1 MDTTL
6 FKQTDITGGFW
17 KERQKLAVENI
28 IPYQEKAIKDE
39 IPGIAPSH
47 AVANFEMAA
56 RKLSGEKLSEN
67 EGFYGMVFQDSD
79 VAKWLEA
86 ASFSLAKFPDPEL
99 EKRIDSLIETIG
111 KAQESDGYLD
121 TYFTLKR
128 PADKFK
134 NLHDAHELY
143 CAGHMI
149 EAGVAHYSATG
160 KTSLLKIVCRLAD
173 CIYKYFITDK
183 NPGFSGHPEIELAL
197 MKLYRTTENKKYL
210 ELAEHFINV
219 RGVDE
224 DFFKKEMESRD
235 WNVWGSESV
244 DPAYHQAHKPVR
256 EQTEAVGHAVRAGYL
271 YTGMADLAC
280 ETGDKSLFEACKVLW
295 KNITQKRM
303 YVTGGIGSTF
313 HGEAFTSDYDLPNDT
328 AYSETCAAISLMMFA
343 KQMLRNEKLGEYG
356 DVMECSLYNT
366 VLAGMQL
373 DGKRFFYV
381 NPLEAITGISGIS
394 PTHKHALPERPGW
407 YGCACCP
414 PNVARTITD
423 IADYAWLK
431 QNDTLYS
438 VLFMENKITLNGL
451 QISEKTEYPYDGKI
465 TYTVTSASTS
475 VAEPAAGETAES
487 TDVAENAC
495 GEPVGFIKRLAIRI
509 PSWAHNAELS
519 GSPKIENGFAYYD
532 IPAGCTDFEITM
544 DLKLSP
550 RKIYCNSAVSSNTGK
565 TAFAYGPLIY
575 CAEEVDNGKVLNL
588 FVKRNAAPELME
600 VTKELSGIRRLKVAG
615 LKILNTT
622 DDNLYTESPAETEDC
637 VISLIPYYTWAN
649 RGLNQM
655 RVWLPEITQ

>member
-1 MDTTL
+1 MNSFL
-6 FKQTDITGGFW
+6 FSSAEITGGFW
-17 KERQKLAVENI
+17 KDRQKLAVENI
-28 IPYQEKAIKDE
+28 IPYQEKAIKDQ

-47 AVANFEMAA
+47 AVANFLAA
-56 RKLSGEKLSEN
+56 AKKLEGKTISSSTKTENITFTNGGAIVSGADD
-67 EGFYGMVFQDSD
+67 GFYGMVFQDSD

-99 EKRIDSLIETIG
+99 ENRIDELIELVG
-111 KAQESDGYLD
+111 KAQEDDGYLD

-128 PADKFK
+128 PKDKFK

-149 EAGVAHYSATG
+149 EAGVAHNAATG
-160 KTSLLKIVCRLAD
+160 KTTLLNIVCRLAD
-173 CIYKYFITDK
+173 CIYKYFITEK
-183 NPGFSGHPEIELAL
+183 NEGYPGHPEIELAL
-197 MKLYRTTENKKYL
+197 MKLYRATENKKYL

-219 RGVDE
+219 RGVDP
-224 DFFKKEMESRD
+224 DFYKKEMQSRE
-235 WNVWGSESV
+235 WNVWGGESV

-271 YTGMADLAC
+271 YTGMADLAY
-280 ETGDKSLFEACKVLW
+280 ETNDESLFKACKTLW

-303 YVTGGIGSTF
+303 YVTGGIGSTNQ
-313 HGEAFTSDYDLPNDT
+313 GEAFTVDYDLPNDT

-343 KQMLRNEKLGEYG
+343 KQMLRTEKLGEYG

-373 DGKRFFYV
+373 DGKKFFYV
-381 NPLEAITGISGIS
+381 NPLEALPGISGIS
-394 PTHKHALPERPGW
+394 PTHRHDLPERPGW

-431 QNDTLYS
+431 QKDTLYS
-438 VLFMENKITLNGL
+438 VLFMENELTLDGVK
-451 QISEKTEYPYDGKI
+451 ISEKTEYPYNGKI
-465 TYTVTSASTS
+465 SYKISCTGNS
-475 VAEPAAGETAES
+475 E
-487 TDVAENAC
+487 
-495 GEPVGFIKRLAIRI
+495 IKKIAVRI

-519 GSPKIENGFAYYD
+519 GNPETVNGFAYYQ
-532 IPAGCTDFEITM
+532 IPAECNDFYITI
-544 DLKLSP
+544 DLKLAP
-550 RKIYCNSAVSSNTGK
+550 RQIWCNSSVHSNTGK

-575 CAEEVDNGKVLNL
+575 CAEEKDNGPVLNL
-588 FVKRNAAPELME
+588 SVKRGVKAEIQPYSDELCGILPIK
-600 VTKELSGIRRLKVAG
+600 VSGIRTKDTVS
-615 LKILNTT
+615 
-622 DDNLYTESPAETEDC
+622 DSLYTETPSETEEC
-637 VISLIPYYTWAN
+637 SVKLVPYYTWAN

-655 RVWLPEITQ
+655 RVWIPEL